1 MMDNKCNSEI
11 NFPKF
16 SENVVRLFDVL
27 VITVNKQDLCGCV
40 HSVVFT
46 VSCPHTDDRRA
57 AVKKRN
63 FLLGAGASRLARR
76 LIVFLTPCCCI
87 NSCQVM
93 STLKYCSA
101 IHTSCRAPANHR
113 VWAGTVTSSHVA

>member
-46 VSCPHTDDRRA
+46 VLCSQCRVHTQTTDEPPL
-57 AVKKRN
+57 KR
-63 FLLGAGASRLARR
+63 G
-76 LIVFLTPCCCI
+76 
-87 NSCQVM
+87 
-93 STLKYCSA
+93 
-101 IHTSCRAPANHR
+101 TSCWELKP
-113 VWAGTVTSSHVA
+113 HV